1 MEPDF
6 WHARWANNQIGFHEG
21 KPNDYLTKFIDRL
34 GAPSGACIFVPMC
47 GKGVDML
54 WLADQGY
61 RVLGVEISPIAVRAF
76 FEENQ
81 LAAEQSPEGS
91 FARWRYGPIEILCG
105 DFFALTSAE
114 LSGVGAVYD
123 RAALIAL
130 PEDLRNAYVRHLAA
144 TLPGALNH
152 LLITLDY
159 PQSQMQGPPFS
170 VGDAEVR
177 RLFAAHCTIEPLASR
192 DTLQDSP
199 HLREKG
205 LTRLQE
211 NAFLLTRC

>member
-21 KPNDYLTKFIDRL
+21 KPNAYLTKFIDRL
-34 GAPSGACIFVPMC
+34 DAPPGTCIFVPMC

-54 WLADQGY
+54 WLAAQGY
-61 RVLGVEISPIAVRAF
+61 RVLGVEISPIAVQAF
-76 FEENQ
+76 FDENQ
-81 LAAEQSPEGS
+81 LAVEQKAAGS
-91 FARWRYGPIEILCG
+91 FTRWCYGPIEILCG
-105 DFFALTSAE
+105 DLFTLTAAE

-130 PEDLRNAYVRHLAA
+130 PEDLRNAYVRHLDAI
-144 TLPGALNH
+144 LPSTINH

-159 PQSQMQGPPFS
+159 PQAQMQGPPFS
-170 VGDAEVR
+170 VGATEVW
-177 RLFAAHCTIEPLASR
+177 RLFATRSTIELLTSR
-192 DTLQDSP
+192 DALPDSP
-199 HLREKG
+199 HLKEKG
-205 LTRLQE
+205 LTQLRE